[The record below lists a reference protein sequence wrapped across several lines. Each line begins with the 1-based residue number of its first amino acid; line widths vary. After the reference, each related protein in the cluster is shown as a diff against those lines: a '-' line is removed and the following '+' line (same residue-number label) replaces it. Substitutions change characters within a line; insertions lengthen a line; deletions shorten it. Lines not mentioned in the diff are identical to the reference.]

1 MTGYIERERYLR
13 QLISKKDSGEVKI
26 ITGLRR
32 CGKSWLLGKLYH
44 DWLVGQGVPE
54 DHIVSIS
61 PDELNLQPG
70 ADLNEPLQL
79 IHCLRERIRDDGRY
93 CVFLDGLQKVPGFER
108 IVNGLNAR
116 DNTDVYI
123 TGSDS
128 RFLSGGMS
136 TLLRGRCDEVRVFPL
151 SFSEFCAVRH
161 EPPDVLWK
169 EYCTFG
175 GMPGAVG
182 LRTPLEKRDCLTRLW
197 DTICLDIAQRS
208 HIRKRQALEGAAE
221 LLCYSVG
228 SPVNPSRI
236 SASLRSTFGI
246 IVSDDTV
253 RSYLDALEKAL
264 LFSGVRRFSIRE
276 RRYSR
281 NIRKYCISD
290 PGLISAVT
298 GFRQQDFPHLME
310 NIVFNELLARGWR
323 ADAGIIE
330 SRESRDG
337 RQSFCQREV
346 GFIAEKGADRVYIQ
360 LSSSVPS
367 GADLEQVTRPLRMI
381 RDSFRKIVIVGSGI
395 APYTDDCGISF
406 MGLFDFLLDEKAL

>member
-1 MTGYIERERYLR
+1 MTEYIRRDRYLR
-13 QLISKKDSGEVKI
+13 QLIRKKDSGEVKI

-128 RFLSGGMS
+128 EFISGGMS

-151 SFSEFCAVRH
+151 TFSEFSEGRH
-161 EPPDVLWK
+161 EQLSELWK

-175 GMPGAVG
+175 GMPEIMG
-182 LRTPLEKRDCLTRLW
+182 LGTPLEKRDCLARLW
-197 DTICLDIAQRS
+197 DMICLDIAQRS
-208 HIRKRQALEGAAE
+208 HIRKRQAFEGVAD
-221 LLCYSVG
+221 LLCSSVG
-228 SPVNPSRI
+228 SPANPSRI
-236 SASLRSTFGI
+236 SASLKNRSNLS
-246 IVSDDTV
+246 VSDDTV
-253 RSYLDALEKAL
+253 RSYLGALEKAL
-264 LFSGVRRFSIRE
+264 LFSVARRFSIRE

-281 NIRKYCISD
+281 NIRKYFIPD
-290 PGLISAVT
+290 TGLLSAGT
-298 GFRQQDFPHLME
+298 GYRQQDFPHVME

-323 ADAGIIE
+323 VDTGIVE
-330 SRESRDG
+330 SLESRDG
-337 RQSFCQREV
+337 RQIFCQREV
-346 GFIAEKGADRVYIQ
+346 DFIAEKGSDRVYIQ
-360 LSSSVPS
+360 LAS
-367 GADLEQVTRPLRMI
+367 ALTDEAEKELVTRPLRMI
-381 RDSFRKIVIVGSGI
+381 RDSFRKIVIVGSDI
-395 APYTDDCGISF
+395 APYTDEYGISF
-406 MGLFDFLLDEKAL
+406 IGLFDFLLDEKAL

>member
-1 MTGYIERERYLR
+1 M
-13 QLISKKDSGEVKI
+13 KI

-182 LRTPLEKRDCLTRLW
+182 LRTPLEKRDCLARLW
-197 DTICLDIAQRS
+197 DMICLDIAQRS
-208 HIRKRQALEGAAE
+208 HIRKRQAFEGVAD
-221 LLCYSVG
+221 LLCSSVG
-228 SPVNPSRI
+228 SPANPSRI
-236 SASLRSTFGI
+236 SASLKNRSNLS
-246 IVSDDTV
+246 VSDDTV
-253 RSYLDALEKAL
+253 RSYLGALEKAL
-264 LFSGVRRFSIRE
+264 LFSVARRFSIRE

-281 NIRKYCISD
+281 NIRKYFIPD
-290 PGLISAVT
+290 TGLLSAGT
-298 GFRQQDFPHLME
+298 GFRQQDFPHVME

>member
-1 MTGYIERERYLR
+1 M
-13 QLISKKDSGEVKI
+13 KI

-182 LRTPLEKRDCLTRLW
+182 LRTPLEKRDCLARLW
-197 DTICLDIAQRS
+197 DMICLDIAQRS
-208 HIRKRQALEGAAE
+208 HIRKRQAFEGVAD
-221 LLCYSVG
+221 LLCSSVG
-228 SPVNPSRI
+228 SPANPSRI
-236 SASLRSTFGI
+236 SASLKNRSNLS
-246 IVSDDTV
+246 VSDDTV
-253 RSYLDALEKAL
+253 RSYLGALEKAL
-264 LFSGVRRFSIRE
+264 LFSVARRFSIRE

-281 NIRKYCISD
+281 NTRKYCISD

-298 GFRQQDFPHLME
+298 GLRQQDFPHLME

>member
-1 MTGYIERERYLR
+1 MAGYIERERYLR

-182 LRTPLEKRDCLTRLW
+182 LRTPLEKRDYLTRLW

-208 HIRKRQALEGAAE
+208 QIRKRQALEGAAE

-276 RRYSR
+276 RRYFR
-281 NIRKYCISD
+281 NVRKYYISD
-290 PGLISAVT
+290 IGLLNAGT
-298 GFRQQDFPHLME
+298 GFREQDFHCIME
-310 NIVFNELLARGWR
+310 NVIFNELLARGWYV
-323 ADAGIIE
+323 DTGVVE
-330 SRESRDG
+330 SREMENG
-337 RQSFCQREV
+337 RQWFRQRGV
-346 GFIAEKGADRVYIQ
+346 CFVAEKGADRVYIQ
-360 LSSSVPS
+360 SSPAVPC
-367 GADLEQVTRPLRMI
+367 GAEREQVLRPLRMI
-381 RDSFRKIVIVGSGI
+381 RDSFRKVVIVGSDI
-395 APYTDDCGISF
+395 APYTDDYGISWL
-406 MGLFDFLLDEKAL
+406 GLFDFLLDGKAL